1 MSLFSSWSSW
11 DRWSGNKNSF
21 PGNYLRPKRG
31 KGIWTFMMEGWC
43 LDNLDIYKLPRKSK
57 SSKTSWWQLKYF
69 LCSSLFGEDSQFDSY
84 FSNGLKPPTREE
96 YALGIVDSKPL
107 LFNNRLYG
115 KTVEKTIQKR
125 VFLRDFQEMGYDSK
139 VFRFTTS

>member
-1 MSLFSSWSSW
+1 
-11 DRWSGNKNSF
+11 
-21 PGNYLRPKRG
+21 
-31 KGIWTFMMEGWC
+31 MMEGWC
-43 LDNLDIYKLPRKSK
+43 LDNFDIYKLPRKSK
-57 SSKTSWWQLKYF
+57 SSKTSGWQLKYF